1 MKRNPWPYAII
12 LYFVVFIAAIAV
24 WITFAIRHDQ
34 ELVRKDYYEQ
44 DLKFQADLEGQ
55 ARAATTQVSVDYD
68 SSKQRVT
75 ISLPATAAEGAI
87 YFYRPSNAKL
97 DRQIEL
103 ALNNG
108 SQCVDVRRFESGLWR
123 VRLIW
128 TADGV
133 EYRHNAALVLA
144 PTNLSSL

>member
-12 LYFVVFIAAIAV
+12 LYFIVFIAAIAT
-24 WITFAIRHDQ
+24 WITFAVRNDH

-44 DLKFQADLEGQ
+44 ELKFQADIDGQ

-68 SSKQRVT
+68 SATQRVT
-75 ISLPATAAEGAI
+75 VSLPAGAAKGAI

-103 ALNNG
+103 AIDKG
-108 SQCVDVRRFESGLWR
+108 SQSVDVTRFESGLWK

-128 TADGV
+128 TTDGV
-133 EYRHNAALVLA
+133 EYRHNATLVLA
-144 PTNLSSL
+144 PTKLSSL

>member
-12 LYFVVFIAAIAV
+12 FYFIVFITAIAT
-24 WITFAIRHDQ
+24 WITFAVRNDH

-44 DLKFQADLEGQ
+44 ELKFQADIDGQ

-68 SSKQRVT
+68 SATQRVT
-75 ISLPATAAEGAI
+75 VSLPAGAAKGAI

-103 ALNNG
+103 AIDKG
-108 SQCVDVRRFESGLWR
+108 SQSVDVTRFESGLWK

-128 TADGV
+128 TTDGV
-133 EYRHNAALVLA
+133 EYRHNATLVLA
-144 PTNLSSL
+144 PTKLSSL